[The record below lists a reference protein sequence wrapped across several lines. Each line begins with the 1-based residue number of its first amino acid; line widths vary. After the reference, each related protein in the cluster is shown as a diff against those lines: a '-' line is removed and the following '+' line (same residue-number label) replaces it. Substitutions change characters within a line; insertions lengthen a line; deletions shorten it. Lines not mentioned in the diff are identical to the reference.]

1 MTARAMDEIRTAM
14 GDKFP
19 KHIYHSILCIGA
31 LVAHR
36 ENEHWQVD
44 AVGAPHIVE
53 RTENELISSFVAR
66 IADLSPQLVTFNGSA
81 FDLPVIRYRAM
92 VNGIAAPGLCARPY
106 FNRYSGDALDL
117 CDALSSFS
125 SQAKATLHEL
135 CRVMGLPGKP
145 NGMSGSDVEQYF
157 REGRLKE
164 IAEYCE
170 SDVVNTY
177 RIWLRYELFRG
188 RLSEGTFRASEANLH
203 EFIRTRGNAK
213 PHLSELIVLP
223 DVLQQSQGTAR
234 YPQRKLV
241 LTTTPGVHP

>member
-1 MTARAMDEIRTAM
+1 MSVNVIVWDLETIPDLKGFAASNGHDGKSDDEIRTAM

-92 VNGIAAPGLCARPY
+92 VNGPPDCALVHT
-106 FNRYSGDALDL
+106 STAI
-117 CDALSSFS
+117 
-125 SQAKATLHEL
+125 
-135 CRVMGLPGKP
+135 RVMPLICVMPFLPLAHRQKQHCTNYAG
-145 NGMSGSDVEQYF
+145 
-157 REGRLKE
+157 
-164 IAEYCE
+164 
-170 SDVVNTY
+170 
-177 RIWLRYELFRG
+177 
-188 RLSEGTFRASEANLH
+188 
-203 EFIRTRGNAK
+203 
-213 PHLSELIVLP
+213 
-223 DVLQQSQGTAR
+223 
-234 YPQRKLV
+234 
-241 LTTTPGVHP
+241 